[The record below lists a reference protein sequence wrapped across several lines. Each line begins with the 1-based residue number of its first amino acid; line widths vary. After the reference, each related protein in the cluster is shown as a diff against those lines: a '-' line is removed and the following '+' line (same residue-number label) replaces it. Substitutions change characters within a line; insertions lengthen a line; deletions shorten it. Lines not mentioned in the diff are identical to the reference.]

1 MTEIQLAP
9 LYLSRL
15 CLNPRSRQV
24 RRDLGDVCQ
33 MHRTILNAFPSEAA
47 PCAFRKAHAVLYRVE
62 IEHATGRPVVLVQSE
77 TPPDWSF
84 LSAVPDY
91 LLRPPEHKE
100 VGELFNRVQAG
111 QVFAFRLRANAAKK
125 IDTKTGPDGQ
135 RRNGRRIPLRTSE
148 DLMAWLSRKAGQSGF
163 SLVRSGVGGAVSD
176 VRIVPE
182 PDARAVRGDAA
193 SPGRVITFGG
203 VLFEGRLKVTDAHVF
218 REAIAS
224 GIGSGK
230 AYGFGLM
237 SVAPLC

>member
-1 MTEIQLAP
+1 MS

-15 CLNPRSRQV
+15 VLDPGSRQV

-33 MHRTILNAFPSEAA
+33 MHRTILKAFPSEAA
-47 PCAFRKAHAVLYRVE
+47 PCAFRKQHAVLYRME
-62 IEHATGRPVVLVQSE
+62 IERSMERPVVLVQSE

-84 LSAVPDY
+84 LSGVPDY

-100 VGELFNRVQAG
+100 VGELFNRIQAG
-111 QVFAFRLRANAAKK
+111 QVFRFRLRANAAKK

-148 DLMAWLSRKAGQSGF
+148 DLMVWLSRKADQSGF
-163 SLVRSGVGGAVSD
+163 SLVCSGERDAMPD

-182 PDARAVRGDAA
+182 VDARAIRGDAA

-203 VLFEGRLKVTDAHVF
+203 VLFEGRLQVSDANVF
-218 REAIAS
+218 RETLAS

-230 AYGFGLM
+230 AYGFGLL
-237 SVAPLC
+237 SIAPVRAEHRL